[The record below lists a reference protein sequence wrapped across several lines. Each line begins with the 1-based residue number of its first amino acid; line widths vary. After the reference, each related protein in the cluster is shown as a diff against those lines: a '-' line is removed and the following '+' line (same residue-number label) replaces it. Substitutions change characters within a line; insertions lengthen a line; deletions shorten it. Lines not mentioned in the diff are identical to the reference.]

1 MEAPQLLTFITA
13 AGAALCACLGAVM
26 LARAAMRQIA
36 RSRLRAA
43 GSGELDAESTGG
55 APGLGLRNGVRVLLP
70 LAFGLRTRVAAVD
83 AFAGRAVDV
92 LARRGVASAEDAVI
106 SAVAAGSIVGGCL
119 VGLCTQSLFWGLA
132 AVVAIAAA
140 AVVAVSSLETKD
152 TERLREQMPEV
163 LRALRRCLESGMTL
177 EQTFTQIAAECDGQF
192 AVLFGDAA
200 RMLATGCGSE
210 EALAHI
216 RSHCGVP
223 EMTFLAVALD
233 VQHRTGGSM
242 ASVLDAAQKAVT
254 GRLDLGR
261 QLKVQTAQARLS
273 ARVVTVLPFALLAVL
288 SLLSPGFL
296 DPLFSNA
303 MGWIVLAFALL
314 LQVGGI
320 VWVRSILREVAR

>member
-1 MEAPQLLTFITA
+1 MEAPQLLTVIA
-13 AGAALCACLGAVM
+13 AVGAALFACVGAVT
-26 LARAAMRQIA
+26 LARVAMQQAA

-43 GSGELDAESTGG
+43 GSGEVAGKGVGG
-55 APGLGLRNGVRVLLP
+55 VPGAGLRGGVRVLLP
-70 LAFGLRTRVAAVD
+70 MAAGLRIRIAAVD
-83 AFAGRAVDV
+83 AFAGCAVDV
-92 LARRGVASAEDAVI
+92 LARRGVAASEDAVI
-106 SAVAAGSIVGGCL
+106 SAVMAGAMAGGCL
-119 VGLCTQSLFWGLA
+119 VGLCSWSLFWGCMA
-132 AVVAIAAA
+132 AVAVAAA
-140 AVVAVSSLETKD
+140 AVVTVSSLQAKD
-152 TERLREQMPEV
+152 AERLREQMPEV

-177 EQTFTQIAAECDGQF
+177 EQTFTQIASECDGQF
-192 AVLFGDAA
+192 AVLFGDAS
-200 RMLATGCGSE
+200 RMLATGCGSG

-216 RSHCGVP
+216 RSHCAVP

-242 ASVLDAAQKAVT
+242 GSVLDAAQKAVT
-254 GRLDLGR
+254 GRLDLAR

-296 DPLFSNA
+296 DPLFDSPV
-303 MGWIVLAFALL
+303 GWIVLGFAIL